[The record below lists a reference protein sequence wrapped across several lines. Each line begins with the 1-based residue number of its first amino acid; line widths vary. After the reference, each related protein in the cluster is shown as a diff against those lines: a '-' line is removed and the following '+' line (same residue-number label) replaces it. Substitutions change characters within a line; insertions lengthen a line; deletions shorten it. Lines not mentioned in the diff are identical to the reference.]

1 MTEPTAPTAP
11 SQPPSEPQPQSQS
24 QPQSQPQS
32 PSPSGTS
39 AGGIGPALPPE
50 RLLLGP
56 GPSPVHPDVLAAQAR
71 GMVGHLDPWFLEVT
85 DQLADQLR
93 QVFRT
98 GNRLTYAVSGTGS
111 AGMETAVVNTVEPGD
126 TVIVGVN
133 GVFGGRIADTARR
146 AGAEVVVLEEAW
158 GRTFA
163 PERVAEALA
172 DHPEARVVAL
182 VHAETST
189 GANQPLEDI
198 GALVADTDTLLLVD
212 TVTGLA
218 GVPLEVDEWHLDVV
232 YSGTQKCLSVPPGL
246 APITF
251 SAKAEAVISAR
262 ETPVR
267 SWYLDVAAIQRYWG
281 AERAYHHTA
290 PISALLGLHEGLR
303 RVLAEGLEAR
313 WARHAEV
320 GGLFQEHIQDRDAE
334 LLADPRAR
342 LPQLTTLAWPDHL
355 DEAQLRRRLLDEH
368 GIEVGGGLGPFA
380 GRAWRVGL
388 MGEAATHATVDRLLD
403 AVDELL
409 EG

>member
-1 MTEPTAPTAP
+1 VTEPTTPSTPTPPIRPSDAPDLADTA
-11 SQPPSEPQPQSQS
+11 
-24 QPQSQPQS
+24 
-32 PSPSGTS
+32 
-39 AGGIGPALPPE
+39 AHGIGPAMPPE

-85 DQLADQLR
+85 DQIADLLR
-93 QVFRT
+93 RVFRT
-98 GNRLTYAVSGTGS
+98 ANRLTYAVSGTGS
-111 AGMETAVVNTVEPGD
+111 AGMETAVVNIVEPGD

-158 GRTFA
+158 GRIIA
-163 PERVAEALA
+163 PDRIADALA
-172 DHPEARVVAL
+172 AHPGARAVAL

-189 GANQPLEDI
+189 GAHQPLADV

-218 GVPLEVDEWHLDVV
+218 GVPVEVDTWHLDVV

-251 SAKAEAVISAR
+251 SAKAEAVIAAR
-262 ETPVR
+262 QSPVR

-303 RVLAEGLEAR
+303 RVLAEGLETR

-320 GGLFQEHIQDRDAE
+320 GALFQEHIQDRDAE
-334 LLADPRAR
+334 LLADRQAR

-355 DEAQLRRRLLDEH
+355 DEARLRRRLLDEH

-403 AVDELL
+403 AIDELL